1 MTLTQMRLAT
11 IGAVLSMILGIVDS
25 NIVATA
31 AWPITKSLDP
41 VHGLDLLPW
50 LITAYAL
57 AATVTQPM
65 YGKLTDVYGP
75 KKVYLFS
82 LATFLVGS
90 ALCGIAQ
97 NMQELIAFRA
107 LQGIGGGGLMSVTLV
122 VVLSIWPPKT
132 TSSGGS
138 TGGGGAGMGGVM
150 TGVCIVV
157 GPLAGGFLTEHFSW
171 RWIFYVNLPLGL
183 IALALGTLC
192 LKLPVSSDRHPID
205 YTGALLI
212 AAATSA
218 LLLVTEWGGTEHA
231 WGSPVIVLLILGGA
245 VLLVA
250 FLLRQGLWPRIAAKE
265 PLFPLSLFRNPVFR
279 LASPQQFISGM
290 VTMGSVVYVALY
302 LQAAQGVK
310 PTLAGVHLLPM
321 AFGMIIS
328 AVVAGRLIRRPGR
341 FRLVMVIGTVM
352 VMAAFALLSR
362 LHPDTSVWVANL
374 DLLLLGAGLGMVLGM
389 ALLAVQVSVPREQ
402 LGVAITSVRFSQTL
416 GGAVGSAVFGTILAR
431 EFASRVPDDLKGGS
445 GGRSGIALL
454 QTLTGQARQTV
465 VDALVGATD
474 RVFVSGAGIAAL
486 AVLITL
492 FFREPRPAT
501 APGAEQPAGPQA
513 APAGPAGTGDG
524 AQEAAAEA
532 APAAEAPARRLRRP
546 APRPNPAGGGLEAGG
561 LEPPVS

>member
-11 IGAVLSMILGIVDS
+11 IGAVLSMVLGIVDS

-57 AATVTQPM
+57 ASTVTQPM

-75 KKVYLFS
+75 KKIYLFS

-97 NMQELIAFRA
+97 NMGQLIAFRA
-107 LQGIGGGGLMSVTLV
+107 VQGVGGGGLMSVTLV

-132 TSSGGS
+132 TSGGGS
-138 TGGGGAGMGGVM
+138 TGGGSAGMGGVM

-157 GPLAGGFLTEHFSW
+157 GPLVGGYLTEHLSW

-183 IALALGTLC
+183 IALGLGVFNLR
-192 LKLPVSSDRHPID
+192 LPVRNDRHRID
-205 YTGALLI
+205 FLGAGLI

-218 LLLVTEWGGTEHA
+218 LLLVTEWGGAEYA
-231 WGSPVIVLLILGGA
+231 WSSSVIVLLELGGA
-245 VLLVA
+245 LLLVA
-250 FLLRQGLWPRIAAKE
+250 FLLRQGLWSRIAAEE
-265 PLFPLSLFRNPVFR
+265 PLFPLSLFRNQVFR

-321 AFGMIIS
+321 ALGMIIS
-328 AVVAGRLIRRPGR
+328 AVVGGRLIRRPGR
-341 FRLVMVIGTVM
+341 FRLVLIAGTVL
-352 VMAAFALLSR
+352 VTIAFGLLSR
-362 LHPDTSVWVANL
+362 LRADTSVWVTNV
-374 DLLLLGAGLGMVLGM
+374 DLLLLGAGLGLVLGM
-389 ALLAVQVSVPREQ
+389 ALLAVQMSVPKEQ
-402 LGVAITSVRFSQTL
+402 MGVAITSIRFSQTL

-431 EFASRVPDDLKGGS
+431 EFAARVPDSLKGGENGNRPS
-445 GGRSGIALL
+445 IALL
-454 QTLTGQARQTV
+454 QTLTGKARDTV
-465 VDALVGATD
+465 VHALVGAAD
-474 RVFVSGAGIAAL
+474 QVFVSGALIAAV

-492 FFREPRPAT
+492 FFKEPRS
-501 APGAEQPAGPQA
+501 
-513 APAGPAGTGDG
+513 
-524 AQEAAAEA
+524 A
-532 APAAEAPARRLRRP
+532 APAAVGETDTTQGLAGGPVDP
-546 APRPNPAGGGLEAGG
+546 APRPRRGGVRPEHAGG
-561 LEPPVS
+561 LEPPAS